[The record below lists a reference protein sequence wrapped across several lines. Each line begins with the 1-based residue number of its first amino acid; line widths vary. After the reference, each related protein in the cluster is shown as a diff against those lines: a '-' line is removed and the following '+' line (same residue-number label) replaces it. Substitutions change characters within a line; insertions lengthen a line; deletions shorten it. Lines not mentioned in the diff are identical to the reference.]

1 MQLANSILLKNQ
13 TKKMKTLTDK
23 ICELDSYI
31 GMIAQSEVIFWKL
44 GADTNLDDTFDLG
57 DLKLGMMA
65 DQYKQS
71 MINVADQ
78 ANQGV
83 SILEELIFDEP
94 QKLLAYVKL
103 WQFYRTQATFEP
115 LKSENLALST
125 EIAEKLTKV

>member
-1 MQLANSILLKNQ
+1 
-13 TKKMKTLTDK
+13 
-23 ICELDSYI
+23 
-31 GMIAQSEVIFWKL
+31 
-44 GADTNLDDTFDLG
+44 
-57 DLKLGMMA
+57 MMA

-125 EIAEKLTKV
+125 EIAEKLTFHFSDLSATMSPSKNKGKP